1 MTDPSLHTAN
11 RPRLVVVGNGMAA
24 MRTVEELLALEPD
37 YYHITV
43 VGKEPH
49 GNYNRI
55 MLSPVLAGEKS
66 FADIMLHTP
75 DWYAAR
81 GICLKSG
88 VIVQAVNRARRE
100 VQLDNGEVLGY
111 ERLLVATGSN
121 PFIIPFKNHQH
132 PAVVSFRDIQDVEK
146 MVEAAKTC
154 TKVIVL
160 GGGLLGLEAANGLNK
175 RGVNVAV
182 VHDVDYLLNRQL
194 DKEAADMLQTFLEGQ
209 GVEFVMNAKSDYIAL
224 HEDGSLH
231 GLAFKDGTILQ
242 GELIVMAVGV
252 RPNVQLA
259 KEMGLQV
266 DKAILVNDTLQ
277 TSDPRVYAVGECVQN
292 RGALF
297 GLVAPLFDQAK
308 VAASHL
314 AMHGVRRYIQKA
326 TATTLKV
333 TGVSLYSAGDFSG
346 DGSDSMVL
354 RDPAQSVYKRL
365 FIKDNKLVGAVLYGD
380 TQDGAA
386 YFELIQN
393 GHCIAAQRDS
403 LMFGVQPLPPTD
415 RAGVT

>member
-1 MTDPSLHTAN
+1 MATHLLQQAD

-37 YYHITV
+37 HYHITV
-43 VGKEPH
+43 VGSEPH

-55 MLSPVLAGEKS
+55 MLSPVLAGEKK

-75 DWYAAR
+75 DWYAER
-81 GICLKSG
+81 GITLKSG
-88 VIVQAVNRARRE
+88 VTVQSVNRARR
-100 VQLDNGEVLGY
+100 QATLDNGDVLGY
-111 ERLLVATGSN
+111 ERLLIATGSN
-121 PFIIPFKNHQH
+121 PFIIPFPNHKH
-132 PAVVSFRDIQDVEK
+132 PAVVSFRDIKDVET

-154 TKVIVL
+154 HKVIVI

-182 VHDVDYLLNRQL
+182 VHDIDYLLNRQL
-194 DKEAADMLQTFLEGQ
+194 DKEAADMLQRFLEVQ
-209 GVEFVMNAKSDYIAL
+209 GVEFVMNAKSDHIAL
-224 HEDGSLH
+224 NDDGTLK
-231 GLAFKDGTILQ
+231 GLAFKDGSVLEGQ
-242 GELIVMAVGV
+242 LIVMAVGV

-259 KEMGLQV
+259 KDMGLQV

-314 AMHGVRRYIQKA
+314 ALHGVRRYIQKA

-333 TGVSLYSAGDFSG
+333 TGVNLYSAGDFSG
-346 DGSDSMVL
+346 QGAETAVL
-354 RDPAQSVYKRL
+354 RDPANSVYKRL
-365 FIKDNKLVGAVLYGD
+365 FFKDNKLVGAVLYGD
-380 TQDGAA
+380 IQDGVA
-386 YFELIQN
+386 YFDLIQK
-393 GHCIAAQRDS
+393 GTPIGAQRDS
-403 LMFGVQPLPPTD
+403 LMFGVLPH
-415 RAGVT
+415 GVQAQ

>member
-1 MTDPSLHTAN
+1 MATHLLQQAD

-37 YYHITV
+37 HYQITV
-43 VGKEPH
+43 VGSEPH

-55 MLSPVLAGEKS
+55 MLSPVLAGEKK

-75 DWYAAR
+75 DWYAER
-81 GICLKSG
+81 GITLKSG
-88 VIVQAVNRARRE
+88 VTVQSVNRARR
-100 VQLDNGEVLGY
+100 QATLDNGDVLGY
-111 ERLLVATGSN
+111 ERLLIATGSN
-121 PFIIPFKNHQH
+121 PFIIPFPNHKH
-132 PAVVSFRDIQDVEK
+132 PAVVSFRDIKDVET

-154 TKVIVL
+154 HKVIVI

-182 VHDVDYLLNRQL
+182 VHDIDYLLNRQL
-194 DKEAADMLQTFLEGQ
+194 DKEAANMLQRFLEVQ
-209 GVEFVMNAKSDYIAL
+209 GVEFVMNAKSDHIAL
-224 HEDGSLH
+224 NDDGTLK
-231 GLAFKDGTILQ
+231 GLAFKDGSVLEGQ
-242 GELIVMAVGV
+242 LVVMAVGV

-259 KEMGLQV
+259 KDMGLQV

-314 AMHGVRRYIQKA
+314 ALHGVRRYIQKA

-333 TGVSLYSAGDFSG
+333 TGVNLYSAGDFSG
-346 DGSDSMVL
+346 QGAETAVL
-354 RDPAQSVYKRL
+354 RDPANSVYKRL
-365 FIKDNKLVGAVLYGD
+365 FFKDNKLVGAVLYGD
-380 TQDGAA
+380 IQDGVA
-386 YFELIQN
+386 YFDLIQK
-393 GHCIAAQRDS
+393 GTPIGAQRDS
-403 LMFGVQPLPPTD
+403 LMFGVQ
-415 RAGVT
+415 GVQAQ

>member
-1 MTDPSLHTAN
+1 MATHLLQQAD

-37 YYHITV
+37 HYHITV
-43 VGKEPH
+43 VGSEPH

-55 MLSPVLAGEKS
+55 MLSPVLAGEKK

-75 DWYAAR
+75 DWYAER
-81 GICLKSG
+81 GITLKSG
-88 VIVQAVNRARRE
+88 VTVQSVNRARR
-100 VQLDNGEVLGY
+100 QATLDNGDVLGY
-111 ERLLVATGSN
+111 ERLLIATGSN
-121 PFIIPFKNHQH
+121 PFIIPFPNHKH
-132 PAVVSFRDIQDVEK
+132 PAVVSFRDIKDVET

-154 TKVIVL
+154 HKVIVI

-182 VHDVDYLLNRQL
+182 VHDIDYLLNRQL
-194 DKEAADMLQTFLEGQ
+194 DKEAADMLQRFLEVQ
-209 GVEFVMNAKSDYIAL
+209 GVEFVMNAKSDHIAL
-224 HEDGSLH
+224 NDDGTLK
-231 GLAFKDGTILQ
+231 GLAFKDGSVLEGQ
-242 GELIVMAVGV
+242 LVVMAVGV

-259 KEMGLQV
+259 KDMGLQV

-314 AMHGVRRYIQKA
+314 ALHGVRRYIQKA

-333 TGVSLYSAGDFSG
+333 TGVNLYSAGDFSG
-346 DGSDSMVL
+346 QGAETAVL
-354 RDPAQSVYKRL
+354 RDPANSVYKRL
-365 FIKDNKLVGAVLYGD
+365 FFKDNKLVGAVLYGD
-380 TQDGAA
+380 IQDGVA
-386 YFELIQN
+386 YFDLIQK
-393 GHCIAAQRDS
+393 GTPIGAQRDS
-403 LMFGVQPLPPTD
+403 LMFGVQ
-415 RAGVT
+415 GVQAQ

>member
-1 MTDPSLHTAN
+1 MAITPLEQSN
-11 RPRLVVVGNGMAA
+11 KPRLVVVGNGMAA

-37 YYHITV
+37 HYSITV
-43 VGKEPH
+43 VGTEPH

-55 MLSPVLAGEKS
+55 MLSPVLAGEKK

-75 DWYAAR
+75 DWYADR
-81 GICLKSG
+81 GITLKSG
-88 VIVQAVNRARRE
+88 VTVQSVNRARRE
-100 VQLDNGEVLGY
+100 ATLDNGDVLGY
-111 ERLLVATGSN
+111 ERLLIATGSN
-121 PFIIPFKNHQH
+121 PFIIPFPNHKH
-132 PAVVSFRDIQDVEK
+132 PAVVSFRDIKDVET

-154 TKVIVL
+154 QKVIVI

-194 DKEAADMLQTFLEGQ
+194 DKEAADLLQHFLEGQ
-209 GVEFVMNAKSDYIAL
+209 GVEFVMSAKSDHIAL
-224 HEDGSLH
+224 HDDGSLK
-231 GLAFKDGTILQ
+231 GLAFKDGSVLEGQ
-242 GELIVMAVGV
+242 LIVMAVGV
-252 RPNVQLA
+252 RPNIQLA
-259 KEMGLQV
+259 KDMGLHV

-314 AMHGVRRYIQKA
+314 AMHGIRRYIQKA

-333 TGVSLYSAGDFSG
+333 TGVNLYSAGDFSG
-346 DGSDSMVL
+346 VDCESAVL
-354 RDPAQSVYKRL
+354 RDAANAVYKRL
-365 FIKDNKLVGAVLYGD
+365 FFKDNMLVGAVLYGD
-380 TQDGAA
+380 IQDGVA
-386 YFELIQN
+386 YFDLIQK
-393 GHCIAAQRDS
+393 GTPIGAQRDH
-403 LMFGVQPLPPTD
+403 LMFGVQPI
-415 RAGVT
+415 GVQA